1 MVQVSDK
8 AVKEGEKLDA
18 FLGID
23 IGSVTCK
30 FVLMDIEGNVLTSV
44 FLRNRGSPIDSAK
57 AGMEDLRKKIEESD
71 ELQEYAI
78 RCCGTTGSAR
88 YLTKAIVGGDLAKTE
103 IIAHAVAT
111 QSLYPDVRTILE
123 IGGQDSKA
131 ILISKKTGNVMDF
144 QMNDKCAAGTGR
156 FLEVMAHA
164 LEVPI
169 EEIGELALNSN
180 KPSAISSTCTVFAES
195 EVISLIA
202 RGTAK
207 HDIAAGIHKS
217 IARRVAGMAKRIG
230 VAPLLVFCGGVAK
243 NIAVKKFLEEELGYE
258 IVIPDHPQLTGA
270 IGAALIA
277 QEHNGG

>member
-1 MVQVSDK
+1 MKSYV
-8 AVKEGEKLDA
+8 
-18 FLGID
+18 GID
-23 IGSVTCK
+23 IGSLASKVVLLSEGKLVDYRVERSTFDFK
-30 FVLMDIEGNVLTSV
+30 RVGNNLFNDLLEKNNLNKNEVFVMSTGYGRNTIDIADD
-44 FLRNRGSPIDSAK
+44 RI
-57 AGMEDLRKKIEESD
+57 
-71 ELQEYAI
+71 
-78 RCCGTTGSAR
+78 
-88 YLTKAIVGGDLAKTE
+88 TE
-103 IIAHAVAT
+103 ITAHARGAQFFFPEAHSVI
-111 QSLYPDVRTILE
+111 D

-180 KPSAISSTCTVFAES
+180 KPSPISSTCTVFAES
-195 EVISLIA
+195 EVISLFA
-202 RGTAK
+202 RGTTK

-258 IVIPDHPQLTGA
+258 IVTPNHPQLTGA
-270 IGAALIA
+270 IGAAIIA
-277 QEHNGG
+277 QEHNGS